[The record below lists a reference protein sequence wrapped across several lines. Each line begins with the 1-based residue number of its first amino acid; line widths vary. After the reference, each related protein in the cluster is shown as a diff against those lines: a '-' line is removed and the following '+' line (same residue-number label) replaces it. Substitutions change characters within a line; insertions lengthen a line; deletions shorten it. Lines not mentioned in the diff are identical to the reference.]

1 MGRALGWSAGVAVLS
16 IVAAVTARVMS
27 TPWVGAVLAGL
38 TAPGIMIAA
47 YEILRATDGP
57 VDADTRRS
65 ALLAVAILAIPVVV
79 LLTFTQVVGG
89 SR

>member
-16 IVAAVTARVMS
+16 IVAAVMARFMP

-38 TAPGIMIAA
+38 TAPGIVIAA
-47 YEILRATDGP
+47 HEILRATDGP
-57 VDADTRRS
+57 VDAKTRRS
-65 ALLAVAILAIPVVV
+65 ALLAVAVLVIPVVV
-79 LLTFTQVVGG
+79 LLTFTQVDWG